1 MESVESIIAET
12 GYTAA
17 GLSIEIRQ
25 GCAPAGRSP
34 GNSQSAVERRELGV
48 RRLGET
54 QPAFC
59 PTGPLRFDWETTEL
73 RRATLGGG
81 R

>member
-1 MESVESIIAET
+1 MESAESIIAET

-34 GNSQSAVERRELGV
+34 GNSQSAVERRELGGV
-48 RRLGET
+48 RRL
-54 QPAFC
+54 
-59 PTGPLRFDWETTEL
+59 PTSCVSIGKRQSCREQLGRFL
-73 RRATLGGG
+73 RR
-81 R
+81 RRFQF